1 MPICVSNE
9 FLEDLKSNGESALI
23 KAVANELLNAR
34 SYMAK
39 YKKEIGELKN
49 EIKELEESFT
59 KELNELQDLSDMPA
73 PKFKYSLKE
82 REIEKFNIS
91 HNRTIKRGSLVED
104 CFGAKGIVVRLG
116 PPTAAELEEDPNW
129 HGWIDVW
136 QLDKE
141 SSGADNCESY
151 CYTNWKECLKVIEE

>member
-9 FLEDLKSNGESALI
+9 LLEDLKVNGDNVNT
-23 KAVANELLNAR
+23 KAIANELLNAR
-34 SYMAK
+34 SYLAK
-39 YKKEIGELKN
+39 YKKQITELKN
-49 EIKELEESFT
+49 EIKELEEQDS
-59 KELNELQDLSDMPA
+59 KSLEELQDLSDMPP
-73 PKFKYSLKE
+73 PKFKYSIKE

-116 PPTAAELEEDPNW
+116 PPTAAELEEDPSW

-141 SSGADNCESY
+141 SYGADNCESY